1 MKYAGVIAGLLCII
15 LTGCGTLLTINSGTS
30 YGGVQAD
37 AGGIK
42 NVFAQTPTEIMP
54 HWAEGF
60 LSLVDLP
67 LSAITDTLALPYTI
81 FKGRRAAHPLIIE
94 RLPKGYKL
102 DSKANYIQ
110 RGYDPK
116 KAEQCAKEDFIS
128 ATGRTPNPSF

>member
-1 MKYAGVIAGLLCII
+1 MGKETRGACSELAFPPDDDERNEEMSFMKFAGVIAGLLCII

-42 NVFAQTPTEIMP
+42 NAFAQTPTEIMP
-54 HWAEGF
+54 QWAEGF

-81 FKGRRAAHPLIIE
+81 F
-94 RLPKGYKL
+94 
-102 DSKANYIQ
+102 
-110 RGYDPK
+110 
-116 KAEQCAKEDFIS
+116 
-128 ATGRTPNPSF
+128 